1 MMPERLVMADRACRR
16 GRLFDNRGGE
26 PLHRFGEVAHP
37 PAFVETRIVIA
48 ADALLASGGGAN
60 VGC

>member
-1 MMPERLVMADRACRR
+1 MADRACRR